1 MVDIGLRS
9 AWRSSSTGSSHDI
22 LVGLVAK
29 RVTDKREPDRMS
41 VGTGPID
48 SLGEPNSIRPTGRKT
63 MAVEAPGRAG
73 SWAIAAALIGG
84 IASLAVPAPAAPL
97 TVAEIANHAGNDR
110 QRLLENGAKAEA
122 ALTIYTTGTQIAPLV
137 DRFKQ
142 KYPFVRVQ
150 MLRASSIEVA
160 TKVTQEYSAGVFLV
174 DAFELNSDGL
184 ILPRDQGVLQ
194 PFTSPEAA
202 NFEAH
207 AVEGGRH
214 WISVRESYTG
224 IGFNTAKIPVA
235 LAPKTYQDLL
245 DPRWKGKMAIS
256 ATTGTVGNWVGA
268 MMVTYGA
275 DFVRML
281 GKQDIRLYPV
291 AGRALAN
298 LMIAGEV
305 ALSPTIYQSH
315 VAASRVQGAPLAWN
329 APGPVPVTDTAVALA
344 AKAPHPHAAM
354 LFIDFLLSREAQ
366 LLYRDLGYLSSRKDM
381 KSDEYPDLQKL
392 FLMNRPNY
400 VEEFDAWM
408 GLYQEA
414 FAKSARR

>member
-1 MVDIGLRS
+1 MPERAVKRS
-9 AWRSSSTGSSHDI
+9 W
-22 LVGLVAK
+22 VVAG
-29 RVTDKREPDRMS
+29 M
-41 VGTGPID
+41 
-48 SLGEPNSIRPTGRKT
+48 L
-63 MAVEAPGRAG
+63 AC
-73 SWAIAAALIGG
+73 G
-84 IASLAVPAPAAPL
+84 IAGLPAPASAAPM
-97 TVAEIANHAGNDR
+97 TVGEIANYAGNDR
-110 QRLLENGAKAEA
+110 QRILEDRAKMEG

-150 MLRASSIEVA
+150 MLRASSVDVA

-184 ILPRDQGVLQ
+184 ILPRHQGVLQ

-202 NFEAH
+202 NFEAN
-207 AVEGGRH
+207 AVEAGRH

-224 IGFNTAKIPVA
+224 IGFNTAKIPAA

-245 DPRWKGKMAIS
+245 NPRWKGKMAIS
-256 ATTGTVGNWVGA
+256 ATTGTAGNWVGA
-268 MMVTYGA
+268 MVVTYGV

-281 GKQDIRLYPV
+281 GKQDVRVYPV

-298 LMIAGEV
+298 LMISGEV
-305 ALSPTIYQSH
+305 TLSPTIYQSH
-315 VAASRVQGAPLAWN
+315 VEASKAQGAPLAWN

-344 AKAPHPHAAM
+344 TKAPHPHAAM
-354 LFIDFLLSREAQ
+354 LLIDFLLSREAQ

-392 FLMNRPNY
+392 FLMNRPRY
-400 VEEFDAWM
+400 VEEFEAWM
-408 GLYQEA
+408 RLFQEA
-414 FAKSARR
+414 FVKFARR

>member
-1 MVDIGLRS
+1 MRAVVAERAAMS
-9 AWRSSSTGSSHDI
+9 AR
-22 LVGLVAK
+22 VVAALVAC
-29 RVTDKREPDRMS
+29 
-41 VGTGPID
+41 
-48 SLGEPNSIRPTGRKT
+48 
-63 MAVEAPGRAG
+63 
-73 SWAIAAALIGG
+73 AIAGL
-84 IASLAVPAPAAPL
+84 PAPASAAPL
-97 TVAEIANHAGNDR
+97 TVGEVANYAGTDR
-110 QRLLENGAKAEA
+110 QRVLENGAKSEG

-142 KYPFVRVQ
+142 KYPFVKVQ
-150 MLRASSIEVA
+150 MLRASSVDVA

-194 PFTSPEAA
+194 PFMSPEAQ
-202 NFEAH
+202 NFEAN
-207 AVEGGRH
+207 AVESGRH

-224 IGFNTAKIPVA
+224 IGFNTAKIPA
-235 LAPKTYQDLL
+235 AQAPKTYQDLL

-256 ATTGTVGNWVGA
+256 ATTGTAGNWVGA
-268 MMVTYGA
+268 MVVTHGA

-281 GKQDIRLYPV
+281 GRQDIRVYPV

-298 LMIAGEV
+298 LMISGEV
-305 ALSPTIYQSH
+305 MLSPTIYQSH
-315 VAASRVQGAPLAWN
+315 VDASKALGAPLGWN

-354 LFIDFLLSREAQ
+354 LLIDFLLSREAQ

-392 FLMNRPNY
+392 FLMNRPHY
-400 VEEFDAWM
+400 VEEFETWM
-408 GLYQEA
+408 RLFQEA
-414 FAKSARR
+414 FVKSARR

>member
-1 MVDIGLRS
+1 MR
-9 AWRSSSTGSSHDI
+9 
-22 LVGLVAK
+22 
-29 RVTDKREPDRMS
+29 
-41 VGTGPID
+41 
-48 SLGEPNSIRPTGRKT
+48 
-63 MAVEAPGRAG
+63 
-73 SWAIAAALIGG
+73 AAAPERVAMRRWIVAGVV
-84 IASLAVPAPAAPL
+84 ACVLAGLSAPSSAAPA
-97 TVAEIANHAGNDR
+97 TVGEIANYAGNDR
-110 QRLLENGAKAEA
+110 QKILEDGAKGES

-142 KYPFVRVQ
+142 KYPFVKVQ
-150 MLRASSIEVA
+150 MLRASSIDVA

-194 PFTSPEAA
+194 PFTSPQAE
-202 NFEAH
+202 NFEA
-207 AVEGGRH
+207 AAIEAGRH

-224 IGFNTAKIPVA
+224 IGFNTAKIPPA
-235 LAPKTYQDLL
+235 QAPKTYQDLL
-245 DPRWKGKMAIS
+245 DPRWKGKMAVS
-256 ATTGTVGNWVGA
+256 ATTGTAGNWVGA
-268 MMVTYGA
+268 MVVTYGA

-281 GKQDIRLYPV
+281 GKQDIRVYPV

-298 LMIAGEV
+298 LMISGEV
-305 ALSPTIYQSH
+305 TLSPTIYQSH
-315 VAASRVQGAPLAWN
+315 VEASKAQGAPLAWN

-354 LFIDFLLSREAQ
+354 LLIDFLLSREAQ

-400 VEEFDAWM
+400 VAEFETWM
-408 GLYQEA
+408 RVFQET
-414 FAKSARR
+414 FVKSARR